1 MKNLKNRFCC
11 LLFLSCV
18 FSSAIGCGQRD
29 TGPETFPVTGV
40 VRINGKPAE
49 RVAVLFHHADSA
61 IPSNYRYPTG
71 VTNSEGVFQLSSIG
85 DGDGAVAGKYA
96 VTFTWLSSGELDAF
110 DMLNGEF
117 SNPEAS
123 SFQIQVPLPDPTSV
137 TLELTV
143 PEEKINQTRL
153 GRRPDH
159 QN

>member
-1 MKNLKNRFCC
+1 MHSLKIRFCC
-11 LLFLSCV
+11 LLFLSSV

-40 VRINGKPAE
+40 VHINGKPAE
-49 RVAVLFHHADSA
+49 RVAVLFHHADA
-61 IPSNYRYPTG
+61 AMPSNYRYPTG
-71 VTNSEGVFQLSSIG
+71 VTNSEGVFHLSSIG

-110 DMLNGEF
+110 DMLNGAF
-117 SNPEAS
+117 SNPEDS
-123 SFQIQVPLPDPTSV
+123 SFQVEVPLTDPTSL

-143 PEEKINQTRL
+143 PEEQIRKT
-153 GRRPDH
+153 RPDSRPDA